1 MNAMSLGL
9 ITLCLSTAAILATPW
24 PTADQLFNPYFNE
37 YSKPMQQ
44 GSPACADLPKS
55 SLRGI
60 G

>member
-37 YSKPMQQ
+37 YSKPLQQ
-44 GSPACADLPKS
+44 SPPVGPDLAKS